1 MPTTRKKVF
10 KLIKYLNVPAKTK
23 LLKLMCALRQ
33 KLFRQKTVTPNLIK
47 NKSES
52 KIKVLFIVTNQL
64 PDNPDNL
71 KLKLTLKYPKNY
83 KK

>member
-10 KLIKYLNVPAKTK
+10 RPIRYPNVPAKTK
-23 LLKLMCALRQ
+23 LLKLMCALLQ

-71 KLKLTLKYPKNY
+71 KLKSTLKYPKNY
-83 KK
+83 RK